1 MKKRAYLRAR
11 FIFIALDNREISMHN
26 EKKASLY
33 GLITVLLWSTVASAF
48 KLSLRY
54 LDHCQ
59 LLFYSSIVSI
69 LVLASILALKG
80 KITLLFS
87 CSRKQYLRSLVLGIL
102 NPFVYYLV
110 LFKAYDLLP
119 AQEAQ
124 PLNYTWAITL
134 ALLSVPLLKQ
144 RIRLINFF
152 ALLVSYS
159 GVVMISTHGDIFSF
173 RFSNPLG
180 VALALGSTVI
190 WSLYWIYNIKDN
202 RDPVAGLLLNF
213 LFGMPF
219 VFAFT
224 LLFSNL
230 QIPNIYGFL
239 GAAYVGVFEMGITFV
254 LWLSALRLS
263 RNSARLGN
271 LIFISP
277 FLSFIFIHFL
287 VGERILPSTLTGL
300 VLIVAGVVIQQ
311 VKGK

>member
-1 MKKRAYLRAR
+1 
-11 FIFIALDNREISMHN
+11 MHN

>member
-1 MKKRAYLRAR
+1 M
-11 FIFIALDNREISMHN
+11 
-26 EKKASLY
+26 
-33 GLITVLLWSTVASAF
+33 TVSLWSTVASAF

-59 LLFYSSIVSI
+59 LLFYSSLVSI
-69 LVLASILALKG
+69 FVLAAILALRG
-80 KITLLFS
+80 KISIIFS
-87 CSRKQYLRSLVLGIL
+87 YSFKQYLRSLFFGFL
-102 NPFVYYLV
+102 NPFLYYIV

-134 ALLSVPLLKQ
+134 SLLSVPLLKQ
-144 RIRLINFF
+144 KIRFIDII

-159 GVVMISTHGDIFSF
+159 GVVVISTHGDILGF

-190 WSLYWIYNIKDN
+190 WALYWIYNTKDD

-213 LFGMPF
+213 LFGLPF
-219 VFAFT
+219 VLAFT

-230 QIPNIYGFL
+230 QVSNTYGFM

-254 LWLSALRLS
+254 IWLSALKLS
-263 RNSARLGN
+263 QNSARVAN

-277 FLSFIFIHFL
+277 FLSLVFIHFL
-287 VGERILPSTLTGL
+287 VGEKILSSTLIGL
-300 VLIVAGVVIQQ
+300 PLIVAGLLIQQ
-311 VKGK
+311 VKNR

>member
-1 MKKRAYLRAR
+1 
-11 FIFIALDNREISMHN
+11 MHN

-80 KITLLFS
+80 KIPLLFS